1 MKIARVE
8 TWLEH
13 FPLLRPYTIAFRSI
27 DAVDNMIV
35 RIAAEDGR
43 AGLGAASPEHFV
55 TGETLDACRQA
66 LAEEDLAWL
75 AGQDARELPRLCR
88 EAAARL
94 RRTPAAL
101 AAVDVAL
108 HDLFAQHL
116 GLPLADCL
124 GRAHERLATSITIG
138 IKPVAET
145 LEEARE
151 YLGRGFRVLKVKCG
165 HSLDEDVTRLRRLR
179 EELGGSVALRVDPN
193 QGYSVEQVLSFCAR
207 TADLD
212 LEFIEQPLKASAWE
226 ELRALPADIRR
237 RVAADEMLLTESDA
251 LRLVAP
257 PQACGIFNIKLM
269 KCGGIRPALRI
280 AAVAEAAGVSLM
292 WGCMDESVIS
302 ITAALHAAFAS
313 PATRYLDLDGS
324 LDLARDVAAG
334 GFLLEG
340 GWMRTPEAPGLGVRL
355 LS

>member
-1 MKIARVE
+1 MRIARVE

-13 FPLLRPYTIAFRSI
+13 FPLLRPYTIAFRTI
-27 DAVDNMIV
+27 AAVDNVIV
-35 RIAAEDGR
+35 RIVSEDGR
-43 AGLGAASPEHFV
+43 AGLGAASPEAFV

-66 LAEEDLAWL
+66 LAEEALAWL
-75 AGQDARELPRLCR
+75 AGQDVRELPRLCR

-101 AAVDVAL
+101 AAIDVAL
-108 HDLFAQHL
+108 HDLLAQHL

-124 GRAHERLATSITIG
+124 GRAHERLLTSITIG

-145 LEEARE
+145 VEEARE
-151 YLGRGFRVLKVKCG
+151 YVGRGFRVLKVKCG
-165 HSLDEDVTRLRRLR
+165 HSLDEDVARLRRLR
-179 EELGGSVALRVDPN
+179 EILERGVALRVDPN
-193 QGYSVEQVLSFCAR
+193 QGYTFDQVLSFCAQ
-207 TADLD
+207 TKDLD
-212 LEFIEQPLKASAWE
+212 VEFIEQPLKANAWD

-237 RVAADEMLLTESDA
+237 RVAADEMLLSEGDA

-257 PQACGIFNIKLM
+257 PPACGIFNIKLM

-280 AAVAEAAGVSLM
+280 AAIAEAAGVSLM

-324 LDLARDVAAG
+324 LDLARDVVAG
-334 GFLLEG
+334 GFVLEE
-340 GWMRTPEAPGLGVRL
+340 GWMRTPDAPGLGVRQ